1 MKFYAILGL
10 LVFPAKAAVLWNIGV
25 DDSTQDGNGD
35 PANGLNDSATF
46 DGVAFNV
53 SGARESGLQ
62 DLPGNPAN
70 IGGIDSDAARDVDDD
85 YYFAGVYNS
94 VVLSLI
100 HI

>member
-1 MKFYAILGL
+1 MKLYAILGF
-10 LVFPAKAAVLWNIGV
+10 LVIPAKAAILWNIGA
-25 DDSTQDGNGD
+25 DDQTQDGNGD

-46 DGVAFNV
+46 DGIAFNV

-85 YYFAGVYNS
+85 YYF
-94 VVLSLI
+94 
-100 HI
+100 